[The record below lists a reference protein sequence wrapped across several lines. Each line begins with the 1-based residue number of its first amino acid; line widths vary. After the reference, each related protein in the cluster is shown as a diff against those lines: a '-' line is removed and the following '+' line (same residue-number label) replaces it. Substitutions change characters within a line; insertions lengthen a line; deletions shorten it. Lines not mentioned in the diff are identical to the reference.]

1 MSARKL
7 QDDDDGDL
15 ESLEVWR
22 GKEDEF
28 HLGVLYRE
36 RELMQKALTMSTLE
50 DKARLL
56 ITKKVKYI
64 TEEIEI
70 LEKTKALYEIGVL

>member
-1 MSARKL
+1 MTTRKE
-7 QDDDDGDL
+7 QDDGSDL
-15 ESLEVWR
+15 ESLEVWG
-22 GKEDEF
+22 GKEAEF
-28 HLGVLYRE
+28 HLAVLYKE

-50 DKARLL
+50 DKARTL

-70 LEKTKALYEIGVL
+70 LEKTKALYEIGVLF

>member
-1 MSARKL
+1 MTTRKE
-7 QDDDDGDL
+7 QDDDDSDL
-15 ESLEVWR
+15 ESLEVWG
-22 GKEDEF
+22 GKEAEF
-28 HLGVLYRE
+28 HLAVLYKE

-50 DKARLL
+50 DKARTL